1 MKTNRLAAAA
11 STAVL
16 SLGVL
21 VACSPDQSTA
31 PARVNIA
38 PVVFDIVGNANAGQ
52 LEVCKQGTAATF
64 TVTFGG
70 NFVAGQVTGGIT
82 PAGGNAYTFG
92 LTAGQCLTIYSR
104 PVVAGVT
111 LDPDVNATV
120 VETAPVGGITFV
132 SVSTT
137 TESGNPQSTNQ
148 GARSGTVT
156 WNMFHDARV
165 TFVNNPAPPAEP
177 PVCDF
182 STFGGF
188 TLERNYNISYGGNA
202 GRADNGL
209 AYGDLNFVNHTTG
222 DHIHVWNVTG
232 YVHPTTGPLTGAGYE
247 DSRMAT
253 GMGEINGA
261 GSFPVEWRFID
272 KGEPG
277 TKDEV
282 YLKVNGVVLIQQQ
295 SVQGGNVQL
304 HSNCKP
310 APKDEKH

>member
-1 MKTNRLAAAA
+1 MKTHRLAAAA

-21 VACSPDQSTA
+21 IACSPDETTA
-31 PARVNIA
+31 PARVTLA
-38 PVVFDIVGNANAGQ
+38 PVVFDIVGNPAAGQ

-82 PAGGNAYTFG
+82 PAGGNSYTFG

-165 TFVNNPAPPAEP
+165 TFVNSPPVVLGCTYTKGWYRNKGNPDVIAVDGRTKADAQAIFIATPGKPNGVTWGDDNNNLNLYQQLLAALQNLGGDAHALDGPPAL
-177 PVCDF
+177 DAAI
-182 STFGGF
+182 T
-188 TLERNYNISYGGNA
+188 A
-202 GRADNGL
+202 AL
-209 AYGDLNFVNHTTG
+209 A
-222 DHIHVWNVTG
+222 
-232 YVHPTTGPLTGAGYE
+232 
-247 DSRMAT
+247 AT
-253 GMGEINGA
+253 GGTGKNITVAAGTDVSGLISVLSSFNEGTLAGGPAHCGE
-261 GSFPVEWRFID
+261 
-272 KGEPG
+272 
-277 TKDEV
+277 EV
-282 YLKVNGVVLIQQQ
+282 L
-295 SVQGGNVQL
+295 
-304 HSNCKP
+304 
-310 APKDEKH
+310 